1 LVICSIIGEILGSA
15 IPKIKEVMIGKET
28 TKQIADKISVHID
41 PVLYPEIEVVKES
54 EDNGIIVITI
64 DGSPNKPHLAFGKAY
79 KRVGS
84 ITTMG

>member
-1 LVICSIIGEILGSA
+1 LVICSIIGEILGSS

-54 EDNGIIVITI
+54 EG
-64 DGSPNKPHLAFGKAY
+64 
-79 KRVGS
+79 
-84 ITTMG
+84 